1 MSRCPC
7 VARRPPR
14 VSGFTLLEVLVALTV
29 LSLVA
34 LLAIRVSGDS
44 LGQLAD
50 TGWRDQA
57 VRLGRAK
64 LVEIL
69 REHGK
74 RLEQRGTLA
83 PNMPGVEWHSKL
95 HSLRGLGGQRLEFVL
110 AEERGAI
117 RREVVLEYVLPR

>member
-1 MSRCPC
+1 MSRRQG

-14 VSGFTLLEVLVALTV
+14 HSGFTLLEVLVALTV

-34 LLAIRVSGDS
+34 LLAMRVSGDS
-44 LGQLAD
+44 LIQLAD

-57 VRLGRAK
+57 MRLGRAR

-69 REHGK
+69 RDDGK

-83 PNMPGVEWHSKL
+83 PHMPGVEWHSKL
-95 HSLRGLGGQRLEFVL
+95 YSLRGLGGRRLELVL